1 MVLAR
6 REVPKDAGLLVLRHE
21 NTVLRR
27 QIGRVRYQRANRL
40 WLSALSRLT
49 PRRRWGE
56 VFTVTPATLLAWHRR
71 LVARKWDYS
80 GRRRPGRPSTAA
92 AIHKLVVR
100 MAIDNPAWGA
110 PARAGR
116 ARQARP
122 PDRCFHGVADPACRG
137 DRSCAPPHGPDR
149 RVAPVHCC
157 TGTPQD
163 RACHSSRHAAQASRL
178 GGSGRL
184 LQHGVSRQPGRMFRP
199 VAGGVYEVCPVTG
212 PSWAGSTATSWR
224 KELPGPPS
232 CLGLPSAGLSS
243 TIVRHSKVWRKPDG
257 PQTPPPP
264 AARHR
269 SAGSRASVGPR
280 T

>member
-1 MVLAR
+1 MDSNTQPACHLGNLTGPTAGPASATHDR
-6 REVPKDAGLLVLRHE
+6 RKLGLEHATCHMLRH
-21 NTVLRR
+21 TC
-27 QIGRVRYQRANRL
+27 
-40 WLSALSRLT
+40 LT
-49 PRRRWGE
+49 LWGE

-71 LVARKWDYS
+71 LVTRKWDYS

-163 RACHSSRHAAQASRL
+163 RACHSS
-178 GGSGRL
+178 
-184 LQHGVSRQPGRMFRP
+184 
-199 VAGGVYEVCPVTG
+199 
-212 PSWAGSTATSWR
+212 
-224 KELPGPPS
+224 
-232 CLGLPSAGLSS
+232 
-243 TIVRHSKVWRKPDG
+243 
-257 PQTPPPP
+257 
-264 AARHR
+264 
-269 SAGSRASVGPR
+269 
-280 T
+280 